1 DLNEELTALGLTEI
15 INTETDNM
23 AARVKQVTDG
33 QGVACVLDAVGGH
46 TASEALKC
54 LAKGGTMLIYGLLSM
69 QDPII
74 NGGLMI
80 FRELTIKGFW
90 LTDWMRRVDAQT
102 RQRVAGEVIGMLA
115 SGQIKMP
122 VEATYGLDEIAK
134 AVEHADTPG
143 RWGKILVKP

>member
-1 DLNEELTALGLTEI
+1 
-15 INTETDNM
+15 
-23 AARVKQVTDG
+23 
-33 QGVACVLDAVGGH
+33 
-46 TASEALKC
+46 
-54 LAKGGTMLIYGLLSM
+54 
-69 QDPII
+69 
-74 NGGLMI
+74 
-80 FRELTIKGFW
+80 LTIKGFW

-134 AVEHADTPG
+134 AVEHADAPG